1 MMNFNAAET
10 FFVKNENETAALA
23 EKLASTLKGGELIVF
38 DGDLGAGKT
47 FFTGALCESLGVDRK
62 KIASPTF
69 VIMKKYSGKFD
80 IYHWDFYRVSSVDE
94 LYIADF
100 PEYLKAADS
109 ITIVEW
115 ADMFR
120 ECWENYRP
128 AVKIE
133 IRFGNGESEREI
145 TIRRID

>member
-1 MMNFNAAET
+1 MNFDEKET
-10 FFVKNENETAALA
+10 FFIKNEAGTVALA
-23 EKLASTLKGGELIVF
+23 EKLAAGLRGGELIVF

-120 ECWENYRP
+120 ECWETHRP
-128 AVKIE
+128 MIRIE
-133 IRFGNGESEREI
+133 IKFGIGENEREI
-145 TIRRID
+145 SIGRID